1 MTPLYV
7 IFKGEE
13 LPIAYKIQQRR
24 YQLLVHSYIYY
35 ELNSN
40 IVSDSKWS
48 KWAMELVE
56 LQTKYPQ
63 IAEKVIYAEDF
74 ADWDGSSGAFLTYTN
89 KPNIVKTANWL
100 LDSKDC
106 APPTVLFAPAKP
118 KNTQLFA
125 PTQSKPGTNKPS
137 TAKKKLF

>member
-1 MTPLYV
+1 MKHLYV

-63 IAEKVIYAEDF
+63 IAEQVIFAEDF
-74 ADWDGSSGAFLTYTN
+74 ADWDGSSGAFFTYTD

-100 LDSKDC
+100 LDSKGC

-118 KNTQLFA
+118 KNHQLFA
-125 PTQSKPGTNKPS
+125 PTQSRPSTNKPS